1 MAEAPGGAAPQ
12 PRLPAGWQLDLH
24 RTLSYIVPLLSA
36 ELRITFMEFVKSLK
50 AKRDA
55 LQIPSLSAALME
67 RAMGPLVGADLWQQ
81 CIDRQREEAAQQ
93 AEAPAGRTDGAAPQR
108 KRTADAAELASPREE
123 HTQQIAEEF
132 ICPIS
137 QELPVKP
144 VIAEDGRIYEEDH
157 ILKWFAMKREAK
169 SPTTGAVIGTKL
181 IAAPQIRNTI
191 EKLVKS
197 GAIKGELAEA
207 WQKASAKNLAIETR
221 VKELRVKADAGDGE
235 AMYELG
241 IWYQCNSIR
250 AGIQH
255 SKDPSLTEDTVQ
267 ARAWFE
273 RSAAARNPKGLAVF
287 GAYLVT
293 GIGGPQD
300 NVFGVMNLTQA
311 AELGSQVGA
320 HSLGKAFL
328 NGDHGL
334 PKDPAR
340 ARYWLNREEDCRAAS
355 RAARSAAELLR
366 ELDGAPAEAAG
377 RLVGEL
383 FGSLIAD

>member
-1 MAEAPGGAAPQ
+1 MAEAPADAAAPQ
-12 PRLPAGWQLDLH
+12 PRLPAGWQPNVQRL
-24 RTLSYIVPLLSA
+24 LSDIVPMLSA
-36 ELRITFMEFVKSLK
+36 EKLHTFREFVKGLK
-50 AKRDA
+50 ARMDA
-55 LQIPSLSAALME
+55 REIPSFSMALME
-67 RAMGPLVGADLWQQ
+67 QAPQVVGADLWQQ

-328 NGDHGL
+328 NGLWGL

-340 ARYWLNREEDCRAAS
+340 ARYWLNREEDCRAAR
-355 RAARSAAELLR
+355 RAAAAAAAL

>member
-1 MAEAPGGAAPQ
+1 MAEAPADAAAPQ
-12 PRLPAGWQLDLH
+12 SRLPADWQPDVQRL
-24 RTLSYIVPLLSA
+24 LSDIVPLLSA
-36 ELRITFMEFVKSLK
+36 EKLHTFRELVKDLR

-55 LQIPSLSAALME
+55 REIPSLSAALVE
-67 RAMGPLVGADLWQQ
+67 RAMGPLVGADLWQR

-93 AEAPAGRTDGAAPQR
+93 AEAPAGRTDGTAPQR

-328 NGDHGL
+328 NGLWGL

-340 ARYWLNREEDCRAAS
+340 ARYWLNREEDCRAAR
-355 RAARSAAELLR
+355 RAAAAAAL

>member
-1 MAEAPGGAAPQ
+1 MAEAPADAAAPQ
-12 PRLPAGWQLDLH
+12 SRLPAGWQPNVQRL
-24 RTLSYIVPLLSA
+24 LSDIVPMLSA
-36 ELRITFMEFVKSLK
+36 EKLHAFREFVKDLK
-50 AKRDA
+50 AKMDA
-55 LQIPSLSAALME
+55 REIFSFSVALME
-67 RAMGPLVGADLWQQ
+67 QAPSVVGADLWQQ
-81 CIDRQREEAAQQ
+81 CIDRQREAAAQQ
-93 AEAPAGRTDGAAPQR
+93 AEAPAGRTDGTAPQR

-328 NGDHGL
+328 NGLWGL

-340 ARYWLNREEDCRAAS
+340 ARYWLNREEDCRAAR
-355 RAARSAAELLR
+355 RAAAAAAAL

>member
-1 MAEAPGGAAPQ
+1 MAEAPADAAPQ
-12 PRLPAGWQLDLH
+12 PRLPADWQPDVQRL
-24 RTLSYIVPLLSA
+24 LSDIVPMLSA
-36 ELRITFMEFVKSLK
+36 EKRHTFRELVKDLR

-55 LQIPSLSAALME
+55 REIPSLSAALME

-93 AEAPAGRTDGAAPQR
+93 AEAPGPTDGAAPQR

-328 NGDHGL
+328 NGLWGL

-340 ARYWLNREEDCRAAS
+340 ARYWLNREEDCRAAR
-355 RAARSAAELLR
+355 RAAAAAAAL

>member
-1 MAEAPGGAAPQ
+1 MAEAPADAAAPQ
-12 PRLPAGWQLDLH
+12 SRLPADWQPDVQRL
-24 RTLSYIVPLLSA
+24 LSDIVPLLSA
-36 ELRITFMEFVKSLK
+36 EKLHTFREFVKGLK
-50 AKRDA
+50 AKMDA
-55 LQIPSLSAALME
+55 REIPSFSAALME
-67 RAMGPLVGADLWQQ
+67 QAPSVVGADLWQRG
-81 CIDRQREEAAQQ
+81 IDRQREEAALQ

-328 NGDHGL
+328 NGLWGL

-340 ARYWLNREEDCRAAS
+340 ARYWLNREEDCRAAR
-355 RAARSAAELLR
+355 RAAAAAAAL

>member
-1 MAEAPGGAAPQ
+1 MAEAPADAAAPQ
-12 PRLPAGWQLDLH
+12 SRLPADWQPDVQRL
-24 RTLSYIVPLLSA
+24 LSDIVPLLSA
-36 ELRITFMEFVKSLK
+36 EKLHTFREFVKGLK
-50 AKRDA
+50 AKMDA
-55 LQIPSLSAALME
+55 REIPSFSMALME
-67 RAMGPLVGADLWQQ
+67 QAPQVVGADLWQQ

-93 AEAPAGRTDGAAPQR
+93 AEAPAGPTDGTAPQR

-255 SKDPSLTEDTVQ
+255 SEDPSLTEDTVQ

-273 RSAAARNPKGLAVF
+273 RSAAARDPKGLAVF

-340 ARYWLNREEDCRAAS
+340 ARYWLNREEDCRAAR
-355 RAARSAAELLR
+355 RAAAAAAAL

>member
-1 MAEAPGGAAPQ
+1 MAEAPADAAAPQ
-12 PRLPAGWQLDLH
+12 SRLPADWQPDVQRL
-24 RTLSYIVPLLSA
+24 LSDIVPLLSA
-36 ELRITFMEFVKSLK
+36 EKLHTFREFVKGLK
-50 AKRDA
+50 AKMDA
-55 LQIPSLSAALME
+55 REIPSFSAALME
-67 RAMGPLVGADLWQQ
+67 QAPSVVGADLWQRG
-81 CIDRQREEAAQQ
+81 IDRQREEAAQQ

-137 QELPVKP
+137 QELPIKP

-328 NGDHGL
+328 NGLWGL

-340 ARYWLNREEDCRAAS
+340 ARYWLNREEDCRAAR
-355 RAARSAAELLR
+355 RAAAAAAAL

>member
-1 MAEAPGGAAPQ
+1 MAEAPADAAAPQ
-12 PRLPAGWQLDLH
+12 SRLPADWQPDVQRL
-24 RTLSYIVPLLSA
+24 LSDIVPLLSA
-36 ELRITFMEFVKSLK
+36 EKLHTFREFVKGLK
-50 AKRDA
+50 AKMDA
-55 LQIPSLSAALME
+55 REIPSFSAALME
-67 RAMGPLVGADLWQQ
+67 QAPSVVGADLWQRG
-81 CIDRQREEAAQQ
+81 IDRQREEAAQQ

-328 NGDHGL
+328 NGLWGL

-340 ARYWLNREEDCRAAS
+340 ARYWLNREEDCRAAR
-355 RAARSAAELLR
+355 RAAAAAAAL

>member
-1 MAEAPGGAAPQ
+1 MAEASADAAAPQ
-12 PRLPAGWQLDLH
+12 SRLPAGWQPNVQRLLTD
-24 RTLSYIVPLLSA
+24 IVPMLSA
-36 ELRITFMEFVKSLK
+36 EKRHSFRELVKDLT

-55 LQIPSLSAALME
+55 REILSLTVALME
-67 RAMGPLVGADLWQQ
+67 QAPSVVGADLWQQ

-328 NGDHGL
+328 NGLWGL

-340 ARYWLNREEDCRAAS
+340 ARYWLNREEDCRAAR
-355 RAARSAAELLR
+355 RAAAAAAAL

>member
-36 ELRITFMEFVKSLK
+36 ELRITFMEFVKRLK

-55 LQIPSLSAALME
+55 GEIPSLSAALME
-67 RAMGPLVGADLWQQ
+67 QAPQVVGADLWQQ

-93 AEAPAGRTDGAAPQR
+93 AEAPAGRTDGTAPQR

-255 SKDPSLTEDTVQ
+255 SEDPSLTEDTVQ

-273 RSAAARNPKGLAVF
+273 RSAAARDPKGLAVF

-328 NGDHGL
+328 NGLWGL

-340 ARYWLNREEDCRAAS
+340 ARYWLNREEDCRAAR
-355 RAARSAAELLR
+355 RAAAAAAAL

>member
-1 MAEAPGGAAPQ
+1 MDAAAPQ
-12 PRLPAGWQLDLH
+12 PQLPADWQPDLW
-24 RTLSYIVPLLSA
+24 RQLSYIVPLLSA
-36 ELRITFMEFVKSLK
+36 ELRHTFMELVKDLK

-55 LQIPSLSAALME
+55 GEIPSLSAALM
-67 RAMGPLVGADLWQQ
+67 AQAPSVVGAELWQQ

-93 AEAPAGRTDGAAPQR
+93 AEAPAGPTDGAAPQR

-137 QELPVKP
+137 QELPIKP

-273 RSAAARNPKGLAVF
+273 RSAAARNPEGLAVF

-320 HSLGKAFL
+320 HSLGDAFL
-328 NGDHGL
+328 KGLWGL

-340 ARYWLNREEDCRAAS
+340 ARYWLNREEDCRAAR
-355 RAARSAAELLR
+355 RAAAAAAAL

>member
-1 MAEAPGGAAPQ
+1 MAEAPADAAAPQ
-12 PRLPAGWQLDLH
+12 PQLPAGWQPNVQRLLSDL
-24 RTLSYIVPLLSA
+24 VPMLSA
-36 ELRITFMEFVKSLK
+36 EKLHTFREFVKGLK
-50 AKRDA
+50 AKMDA
-55 LQIPSLSAALME
+55 REIPSFSAALME
-67 RAMGPLVGADLWQQ
+67 QAPSVVGADLWQRG
-81 CIDRQREEAAQQ
+81 IDRQREEAAQQ
-93 AEAPAGRTDGAAPQR
+93 AEAPAGPADGAAPQR

-137 QELPVKP
+137 QELPIKP

-328 NGDHGL
+328 NGLWGL

-340 ARYWLNREEDCRAAS
+340 ARYWLNREEDCRAAR
-355 RAARSAAELLR
+355 RAAAAAAL

>member
-1 MAEAPGGAAPQ
+1 MAEAPADAAAPQ
-12 PRLPAGWQLDLH
+12 SRLPAGWQPNVQRL
-24 RTLSYIVPLLSA
+24 LSDIVPMLSA
-36 ELRITFMEFVKSLK
+36 EKLHTFREFVKGLK
-50 AKRDA
+50 AKMDA
-55 LQIPSLSAALME
+55 REIPSFSMALME
-67 RAMGPLVGADLWQQ
+67 QGPQVVGADLWQR

-328 NGDHGL
+328 NGLWGL

-340 ARYWLNREEDCRAAS
+340 ARYWLNREEDCRAAR
-355 RAARSAAELLR
+355 RAAAAAAAL

-377 RLVGEL
+377 GLVGEL

>member
-1 MAEAPGGAAPQ
+1 MAEAPADAAAPQ
-12 PRLPAGWQLDLH
+12 SRLPADWQPDVQRL
-24 RTLSYIVPLLSA
+24 LSDIVPLLSA
-36 ELRITFMEFVKSLK
+36 EKLHTFREFVKGLK
-50 AKRDA
+50 AKMDA
-55 LQIPSLSAALME
+55 REIPSFSAALME
-67 RAMGPLVGADLWQQ
+67 QAPSVVGADLWQRG
-81 CIDRQREEAAQQ
+81 IDRQREEAALQ

-137 QELPVKP
+137 QELPIKP

-191 EKLVKS
+191 EKLVNS

-328 NGDHGL
+328 NGLWGL

-340 ARYWLNREEDCRAAS
+340 ARYWLNREEDCRAAR
-355 RAARSAAELLR
+355 RAAAAAAAL

>member
-1 MAEAPGGAAPQ
+1 MAEAPADAAAPQ
-12 PRLPAGWQLDLH
+12 SRLPADWQPDVQRL
-24 RTLSYIVPLLSA
+24 LSDIVPLLSA
-36 ELRITFMEFVKSLK
+36 EKLHTFREFVKGLK
-50 AKRDA
+50 AKMDA
-55 LQIPSLSAALME
+55 REIPSFSAALME
-67 RAMGPLVGADLWQQ
+67 QAPSVVGADLWQRS
-81 CIDRQREEAAQQ
+81 IDRQREEAAQQ

-191 EKLVKS
+191 EKLVNS

-328 NGDHGL
+328 NGLWGL

-340 ARYWLNREEDCRAAS
+340 ARYWLNREEDCRAAR
-355 RAARSAAELLR
+355 RAAAAAAAL

>member
-1 MAEAPGGAAPQ
+1 MADFAAAQPQ
-12 PRLPAGWQLDLH
+12 PPQLPAGWQPNLQRVISD
-24 RTLSYIVPLLSA
+24 IVPMLSA
-36 ELRITFMEFVKSLK
+36 EQRQAFRIFMKGLK

-55 LQIPSLSAALME
+55 REIPCLSAALME
-67 RAMGPLVGADLWQQ
+67 QAPQVVGAELWQQ

-93 AEAPAGRTDGAAPQR
+93 AEAPGPTDGAAPQR

-320 HSLGKAFL
+320 HSLGDAFL
-328 NGDHGL
+328 KGLWGL

-366 ELDGAPAEAAG
+366 ELDGAPAEAAP

-383 FGSLIAD
+383 FGSLVAD

>member
-1 MAEAPGGAAPQ
+1 MAEAPADAAAPQ
-12 PRLPAGWQLDLH
+12 SRLPADWQPDVQRL
-24 RTLSYIVPLLSA
+24 LSDIVPLLSA
-36 ELRITFMEFVKSLK
+36 EKLHTFREFVKGLK
-50 AKRDA
+50 AKMDA
-55 LQIPSLSAALME
+55 REIPSFSAALME
-67 RAMGPLVGADLWQQ
+67 QAPSVVGADLWQRG
-81 CIDRQREEAAQQ
+81 IDRQREEAAQQ

-255 SKDPSLTEDTVQ
+255 SNDPSLTEDTVQ

-328 NGDHGL
+328 NGLWGL

-340 ARYWLNREEDCRAAS
+340 ARYWLNREEDCRAAR
-355 RAARSAAELLR
+355 RAAAAAAAL

>member
-1 MAEAPGGAAPQ
+1 MAEAPADAAAPQ
-12 PRLPAGWQLDLH
+12 SRLPADWQPDVQRL
-24 RTLSYIVPLLSA
+24 LSDIVPLLSA
-36 ELRITFMEFVKSLK
+36 EKLHTFREFVKGLK
-50 AKRDA
+50 AKMDA
-55 LQIPSLSAALME
+55 REIPSFSAALME
-67 RAMGPLVGADLWQQ
+67 QAPSVVGADLWQRS
-81 CIDRQREEAAQQ
+81 IDRQREEAAQQ

-328 NGDHGL
+328 NGLWGL

-340 ARYWLNREEDCRAAS
+340 ARYWLNREEDCRAAR
-355 RAARSAAELLR
+355 RAAAAAAL